1 MLNAEPS
8 SIGGIIKKTSV
19 RENKTA
25 MGIQEEMSLGMQELT
40 NSSKIVASHKLYDG
54 DMGAKAMS
62 SVSLPTLGGRRRVHN
77 DGMMMLDNHY
87 NMRETE
93 QKAQIMENRLKRLE
107 AEEARA

>member
-1 MLNAEPS
+1 
-8 SIGGIIKKTSV
+8 
-19 RENKTA
+19 
-25 MGIQEEMSLGMQELT
+25 
-40 NSSKIVASHKLYDG
+40 
-54 DMGAKAMS
+54 MGAKAMS